1 MLEGRLSM
9 SKKIKVIFAYLICMF
24 IPKSSSDAINS
35 CTDPEELDAIML
47 RKAGFNG
54 RS

>member
-1 MLEGRLSM
+1 MSGGRLFM
-9 SKKIKVIFAYLICMF
+9 SKYLKLFFAYLICMF
-24 IPKSSSDAINS
+24 VSKSAAEAVNS
-35 CTDPEELDAIML
+35 CTDPEDLDEIML

>member
-1 MLEGRLSM
+1 M
-9 SKKIKVIFAYLICMF
+9 SKKIKIIFAYLICMF
-24 IPKSSSDAINS
+24 VSKSSADAVNS
-35 CTDPEELDAIML
+35 CTDPEDLDEIML